1 MRNFL
6 ITLQLEIYNI
16 LENIINNTQEI
27 LKIITNRKLMKVFF
41 QQLKSNA
48 RNENVVIEK
57 LLKILWNLSL
67 QNLFFKILDRFG
79 FIFVF
84 FEIVLKSE
92 IISKSNRILA
102 FKLLLKLQIDNE
114 FQNQDMFS
122 ICISLFP
129 FEIQQVFIQIFN
141 KKNNKNNVYSKKNYK
156 NLII

>member
-27 LKIITNRKLMKVFF
+27 LKIITNKKLMKVFF

-48 RNENVVIEK
+48 RNDNVVIEK

-102 FKLLLKLQIDNE
+102 FKLLLKLQTDNE

-122 ICISLFP
+122 NCISLFP
-129 FEIQQVFIQIFN
+129 FEIKQVFNELLNNGIQFFFF
-141 KKNNKNNVYSKKNYK
+141 
-156 NLII
+156 